1 MGDTAVSD
9 LTDEMNDDLD
19 DSDEDQYEDRLL
31 VPYDELPFVA
41 QRVSKM
47 SDRAIQRV
55 TGGNAFLR
63 GRLYARRKSVED
75 LVAEGDTVTGEI
87 NVRSSDEPYTTSATV
102 NEEDVWSSHC
112 TCPGWRGAD
121 GHCKHVAAIMVALR
135 DQVRPP
141 RAKEGQNVEN
151 DGDPNGAANGNGNK
165 KKKKN
170 KGSKEPKAEVVHV
183 PQTVSV
189 GGTKRRRSRRRRRGT
204 AADGKIEVLSARDL
218 QGPLGESRGLFD
230 LWLPPEA
237 LQRPYEFEYRMA
249 VRPTSFVL
257 TPVIAGQRRSAPIL
271 EALES
276 FNMVSAADRGLFRA
290 LARHASRS
298 QPATAEIR
306 GEDASEV
313 LSMLRGRRVL
323 LEPASMEL
331 RFSSEVLKPRVEL
344 DRANADHM
352 RVKVAF
358 GLDNGRRFPIGAG
371 SWFEGTPGWH
381 IDVTDGVA
389 RPLADSVSPAMLT
402 RLRQQSALVHPND
415 DLPRLLTDFIQIGRA
430 HV

>member
-19 DSDEDQYEDRLL
+19 DSDEEQYEDRLA

-102 NEEDVWSSHC
+102 NEEDVWTSHC

-141 RAKEGQNVEN
+141 KAKEALSSNGGGGGSGSDAEG
-151 DGDPNGAANGNGNK
+151 DGSGLGNGKK

-170 KGSKEPKAEVVHV
+170 KGKGKGTREP
-183 PQTVSV
+183 S
-189 GGTKRRRSRRRRRGT
+189 
-204 AADGKIEVLSARDL
+204 
-218 QGPLGESRGLFD
+218 LGEK
-230 LWLPPEA
+230 A
-237 LQRPYEFEYRMA
+237 QY
-249 VRPTSFVL
+249 
-257 TPVIAGQRRSAPIL
+257 
-271 EALES
+271 
-276 FNMVSAADRGLFRA
+276 
-290 LARHASRS
+290 
-298 QPATAEIR
+298 
-306 GEDASEV
+306 
-313 LSMLRGRRVL
+313 
-323 LEPASMEL
+323 
-331 RFSSEVLKPRVEL
+331 
-344 DRANADHM
+344 
-352 RVKVAF
+352 VAF
-358 GLDNGRRFPIGAG
+358 GVA
-371 SWFEGTPGWH
+371 
-381 IDVTDGVA
+381 VGVA
-389 RPLADSVSPAMLT
+389 IAPYVRERLTQLRPLLDGLLEQVVGDSEGLAERASDIMAAARGAM
-402 RLRQQSALVHPND
+402 SKAS
-415 DLPRLLTDFIQIGRA
+415 
-430 HV
+430 